1 MTTTLLLYFLAAFGF
16 AFIVGHS
23 KISLAFREWLA
34 ARGALGEWLAS
45 LLECPACLGFWIGIA
60 AVFTGV
66 IHVPLDVPFGPKWF
80 AALLFAC
87 ATSGS
92 NLLASKW
99 VGLV

>member
-1 MTTTLLLYFLAAFGF
+1 MNVTWVLYFLAAFGF

-34 ARGALGEWLAS
+34 ARGGLFLWFAQ
-45 LLECPACLGFWIGIA
+45 LLECPACLGFWIGLV
-60 AVFTGV
+60 AVLTSTV
-66 IHVPLDVPFGPKWF
+66 TVPFGPRWF
-80 AALLFAC
+80 AAMVLAC